1 MAAHGKGKRKV
12 KAENILDAI
21 KGSGGVV
28 LTIADA
34 LGVDWHT
41 AKRAIE
47 ENEEAKAAFEAEENK
62 VVDLAESVLL
72 TNIQMAAKQQNKG
85 YFADTSDAK
94 WYLSKKG
101 KKRGYG
107 EKLELEH
114 SGQVTW
120 KEFLNGDGDAK
131 PDSK

>member
-12 KAENILDAI
+12 KAVSILEAI

-47 ENEEAKAAFEAEENK
+47 ENAEAKAAYEAETNK
-62 VVDLAESVLL
+62 MIDLAESVLL
-72 TNIQMAAKQQNKG
+72 MNIQLAAKQQDRG
-85 YFADTSDAK
+85 SFADTSDAK
-94 WYLSKKG
+94 WLLSKKG
-101 KKRGYG
+101 KARGYG
-107 EKLELEH
+107 DKLELEH
-114 SGQVTW
+114 SVQVTW
-120 KEFLNGDGDAK
+120 KEFINGDGNTK

>member
-1 MAAHGKGKRKV
+1 MSTKGQRKV
-12 KAENILDAI
+12 KEPTILDAI
-21 KGSGGVV
+21 EGSGGVI
-28 LTIADA
+28 LTIANS

-47 ENEEAKAAFEAEENK
+47 ESPEATAALEAEMSK
-62 VVDLAESVLL
+62 RLDLAEGVILM
-72 TNIQMAAKQQNKG
+72 NIQMAAKQQRKG

-101 KKRGYG
+101 KGRGYA

-114 SGQVTW
+114 SGQVSW
-120 KEFLNGDGDAK
+120 KEFINGDGSNTK